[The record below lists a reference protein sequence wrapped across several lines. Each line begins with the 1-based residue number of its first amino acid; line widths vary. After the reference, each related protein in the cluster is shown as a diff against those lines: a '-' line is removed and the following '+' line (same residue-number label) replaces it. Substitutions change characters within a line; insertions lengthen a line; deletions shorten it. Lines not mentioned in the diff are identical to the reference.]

1 MCYIWYNSK
10 QDFELKAFYRF
21 VDRIKQI
28 YPKLP
33 ICILGDSIYAAE
45 PVFEICD
52 DYKWKYLIRFKEGR
66 IKSIADEYGAIKTIE
81 GKGEDE
87 EVVWVNEIPYNNRKV
102 NVFEGTVKDK
112 KGEKRKYLFI
122 TNMRVTERNAKI
134 MIAVGRDSMMR

>member
-1 MCYIWYNSK
+1 MHHVLEAKLLVGDMVLSIGSEFIENKSEDVTK
-10 QDFELKAFYRF
+10 QDCELKAFYRL

-45 PVFEICD
+45 PVFKICD

-81 GKGEDE
+81 GEGEDE
-87 EVVWVNEIPYNNRKV
+87 EVVWVKKEIKHMSYISIY
-102 NVFEGTVKDK
+102 G
-112 KGEKRKYLFI
+112 I
-122 TNMRVTERNAKI
+122 I
-134 MIAVGRDSMMR
+134 I

>member
-10 QDFELKAFYRF
+10 QDCELKAFYRF

-45 PVFEICD
+45 PVFKICD

-102 NVFEGTVKDK
+102 NVFEVTVKDK
-112 KGEKRKYLFI
+112 KEKKENI
-122 TNMRVTERNAKI
+122 C
-134 MIAVGRDSMMR
+134 S